1 MAGGLTACR
10 PEAGRGRSRGAGDVL
25 QDGIRQ
31 NDGGIEG
38 RGGGWLCLVEGPY
51 TGTNTPIDERHA
63 ARWSPAAIALRESGV
78 VASVC
83 ARTGPRRRRV
93 PERVGAARGEAAG
106 TSHVRAGTQSTL
118 RGGWWRAR
126 QGRSVAAGPG
136 LGAAAP
142 ESRRGGDTRRQGAR
156 QAGTSG
162 LRWTQARGAARGE
175 AVLGGTGA
183 ARH

>member
-106 TSHVRAGTQSTL
+106 GLHLPGQALVEVFHAPQICQFFGHFFLEDNVAG
-118 RGGWWRAR
+118 
-126 QGRSVAAGPG
+126 VA
-136 LGAAAP
+136 LG
-142 ESRRGGDTRRQGAR
+142 
-156 QAGTSG
+156 
-162 LRWTQARGAARGE
+162 
-175 AVLGGTGA
+175 
-183 ARH
+183 